1 MSVGH
6 SEVGSPNGR
15 PEPGNVRETR
25 EADIGFNISTS
36 EAKFIPSLNHGALV
50 VQIVGLLLR
59 EGDDQRTIGR
69 GDCCRVQPLQII
81 GRL

>member
-1 MSVGH
+1 MGYN
-6 SEVGSPNGR
+6 EVGSPNGR

-59 EGDDQRTIGR
+59 ESDDQRTIDR
-69 GDCCRVQPLQII
+69 GDRCRVKPLQVI
-81 GRL
+81 GCL